1 MTSSWSGVR
10 SSSSLA
16 HSQPSSPRTAPQKVF
31 QLGSSMSVDI
41 TLSVA
46 DDLMQFLVDSDDVRA
61 VCTPPRHRRASSKS
75 RLVVDDELTR
85 RERTPS
91 PSLSVPGS
99 DVLSPPSFSDCSPT
113 TSPRDRERPRE
124 VRTRRAARSRQ
135 RSESSSASSLSTGQ
149 LLLSVPRRRN
159 DDDATPAV
167 TSSQAAASAAPAG
180 ARPAS
185 PARARPAS
193 PVGGRQTSASVE
205 HDVTVGDANSQ
216 RSRDLFSLKSPRDDA
231 ENLGKSLSGAQRI
244 AHLDAS
250 SDAVQLTSLVEMLPP
265 QQQASESDERRATSN
280 VDSRQ
285 TVTTADD
292 THTSSQKLSSQRPK
306 AMSVDSDKLLKE
318 FEAIKKLKLFRGLT
332 RHGRSSPQATDRHGK
347 SSSQTTDRRGAG
359 SRLRANVDVK
369 QSAAVRPRTSTDHRS
384 VTASTTD
391 QRSSSDS
398 GAARRPSV
406 AVRTPSARHGNTAR
420 QQDKP
425 TTRRKLDVS
434 GLTKSRRPA
443 SWTWTSHVTLQRLSS
458 CQQQRRAGLQP
469 GSRTVAR
476 TDRATM
482 SYGCT
487 PRRRSFVDSFPH
499 FLFLCRALD

>member
-1 MTSSWSGVR
+1 MCACVCAAQLGVSSSCDDILQSTSRATDQRLMTSSWSGAR

-180 ARPAS
+180 ARPAAPVGARPAS
-185 PARARPAS
+185 PAGARPAAPARARPAS

-391 QRSSSDS
+391 QRSSSNS

-443 SWTWTSHVTLQRLSS
+443 S
-458 CQQQRRAGLQP
+458 
-469 GSRTVAR
+469 
-476 TDRATM
+476 
-482 SYGCT
+482 
-487 PRRRSFVDSFPH
+487 
-499 FLFLCRALD
+499 